1 MRITRRE
8 LKKLIEHYI
17 FEQDEEEGEE
27 AEVTGEEE
35 EGEGEGEEEAEDE
48 EAEED
53 AEAEEDVEDDEAG
66 EEGEG
71 EGEEEEEAEEATVE
85 LKPSTFKLPD
95 LDGKA
100 VVSIKDNQPSVKI
113 ITKKG
118 EIDLNQQSAS
128 GTAAQKKAAKEDTLA
143 VLQLAMD
150 LPGDKGAAVTKYL
163 EDQVGIDNPRQNKD
177 LTRYKNALRDK
188 YA

>member
-8 LKKLIEHYI
+8 LKKLIENYV

-27 AEVTGEEE
+27 GE
-35 EGEGEGEEEAEDE
+35 EGEEEAEEETEEAGEGDAE
-48 EAEED
+48 DDEAEED
-53 AEAEEDVEDDEAG
+53 AE
-66 EEGEG
+66 EG
-71 EGEEEEEAEEATVE
+71 EEEEAEEAPTVE
-85 LKPSTFKLPD
+85 LKPTAYKLPD

-100 VVSIKDNQPSVKI
+100 VVSIKDNQPTVKI

-118 EIDLNQQSAS
+118 ETDLNQLSAS
-128 GTAAQKKAAKEDTLA
+128 GTDAQKKSAKEDTLA

-150 LPGDKGAAVTKYL
+150 LPGEKGDAVEKYL
-163 EDQVGIDNPRQNKD
+163 EDQVGVDSPKQNKD

-188 YA
+188 YV